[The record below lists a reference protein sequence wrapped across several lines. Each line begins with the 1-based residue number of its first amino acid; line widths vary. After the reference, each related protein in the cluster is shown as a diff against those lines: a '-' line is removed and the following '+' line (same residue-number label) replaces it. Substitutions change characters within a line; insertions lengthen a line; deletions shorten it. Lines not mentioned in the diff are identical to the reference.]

1 MTAQIKMTRKEAE
14 VQMACFRQT
23 FSSVR
28 LLNEKAVLHAPQAH
42 SKRTEL
48 ECRVLH
54 EKRQL
59 TTLDVTPQRAEQIFA
74 RYVEVDG
81 EPCVLELV
89 QDLQQDTP
97 EAVVQRR
104 QMLTQTGSMGEKLYR
119 DALTGLYNRRYYED
133 ALKNRGMEAG
143 VAVLDMDGFKAC
155 NETYGHQAGDKML
168 EAAVGVM
175 RHCVRR
181 SDTIIRYGG
190 DEFLLLLPH
199 IEEATFQQKLQDIC
213 CQISE
218 TRLPGLEDIRLS
230 VSIGGLINRGEPID
244 CAVER
249 ANQLMMQAKKSRNAV
264 VTDSEIAAEDIAPR
278 KDTRPRMKI
287 LIVDDS
293 RTNRAILNGL
303 IPDRYDVL
311 EAADGLEGLDMLRR
325 YGTEIALVL
334 LDLLMPTLS
343 GFDMLS
349 LMAANQ
355 WLEEIPVVMI
365 SSEND
370 ADTIHRAYDLGV
382 SDYITR
388 PFDADVVSQ
397 RISNTIK
404 LYARQRGLSNQV
416 RDQIHEKERSNRLML
431 EIISEVVSARNGESG
446 AHMRHLCLLTEV
458 LLDTLVSKTKRYTLT
473 PHERKVIVT
482 ASAFHDI
489 GKMGIDE
496 KILNKSGQLT
506 EEEYIVMKSHTL
518 IGASMLARLDHY
530 RDEELARTAYQI
542 CRWHHERYDGGGYP
556 DGLKGEEIPIAAQVV
571 SIADAYDA
579 LISPRV
585 YKEGFSHEQAMQMI
599 RNGECGAFNPLLM
612 LFSLMTIVAGFRR
625 MGALDAVSRKLT
637 RRVTTLR
644 GLSAVM
650 VALCF
655 VLSMLVTNDVALLTL
670 VPLTLLLFRAGGQK
684 STIWT
689 VVLETVAAN
698 LGSMVTPI
706 GNPQNLYLYT
716 SGRLTALDF
725 LTLLAPYA
733 AVALALLLALCLLLP
748 KERVAVDASA
758 RAPLARKMLTLYGA
772 LSALALLAI
781 AKVLPAWA
789 LAAAVFLGTLALD
802 RGTIRQVDYTLL
814 ATFVC
819 FFVFVASVK
828 ACVPVRAWLETM
840 MARSPMAVAL
850 LTSQVISNVPACL
863 LLSPFTQDAKA
874 LALGVDLGGLGT
886 LIASL
891 ASLISFRLY
900 GAGEGARKGRYFAVF
915 TGVNVLFLAV
925 MLGLAAIL

>member
-1 MTAQIKMTRKEAE
+1 MPLAFCIFHKEQNHM
-14 VQMACFRQT
+14 VKRILQYFRRET
-23 FSSVR
+23 VLSAALICA
-28 LLNEKAVLHAPQAH
+28 LL
-42 SKRTEL
+42 S
-48 ECRVLH
+48 
-54 EKRQL
+54 
-59 TTLDVTPQRAEQIFA
+59 
-74 RYVEVDG
+74 
-81 EPCVLELV
+81 
-89 QDLQQDTP
+89 
-97 EAVVQRR
+97 
-104 QMLTQTGSMGEKLYR
+104 
-119 DALTGLYNRRYYED
+119 
-133 ALKNRGMEAG
+133 
-143 VAVLDMDGFKAC
+143 
-155 NETYGHQAGDKML
+155 
-168 EAAVGVM
+168 
-175 RHCVRR
+175 
-181 SDTIIRYGG
+181 
-190 DEFLLLLPH
+190 FLLTPPSVIH
-199 IEEATFQQKLQDIC
+199 LQ
-213 CQISE
+213 
-218 TRLPGLEDIRLS
+218 
-230 VSIGGLINRGEPID
+230 
-244 CAVER
+244 
-249 ANQLMMQAKKSRNAV
+249 
-264 VTDSEIAAEDIAPR
+264 
-278 KDTRPRMKI
+278 
-287 LIVDDS
+287 
-293 RTNRAILNGL
+293 
-303 IPDRYDVL
+303 
-311 EAADGLEGLDMLRR
+311 
-325 YGTEIALVL
+325 
-334 LDLLMPTLS
+334 
-343 GFDMLS
+343 
-349 LMAANQ
+349 
-355 WLEEIPVVMI
+355 
-365 SSEND
+365 
-370 ADTIHRAYDLGV
+370 
-382 SDYITR
+382 
-388 PFDADVVSQ
+388 
-397 RISNTIK
+397 
-404 LYARQRGLSNQV
+404 
-416 RDQIHEKERSNRLML
+416 
-431 EIISEVVSARNGESG
+431 
-446 AHMRHLCLLTEV
+446 
-458 LLDTLVSKTKRYTLT
+458 
-473 PHERKVIVT
+473 
-482 ASAFHDI
+482 
-489 GKMGIDE
+489 GID
-496 KILNKSGQLT
+496 T
-506 EEEYIVMKSHTL
+506 T
-518 IGASMLARLDHY
+518 
-530 RDEELARTAYQI
+530 T
-542 CRWHHERYDGGGYP
+542 
-556 DGLKGEEIPIAAQVV
+556 
-571 SIADAYDA
+571 
-579 LISPRV
+579 
-585 YKEGFSHEQAMQMI
+585 
-599 RNGECGAFNPLLM
+599 LLM

-748 KERVAVDASA
+748 KKRVAVDTSA
-758 RAPLARKMLTLYGA
+758 RAP
-772 LSALALLAI
+772 LAI

-900 GAGEGARKGRYFAVF
+900 GAGKGAQKGRYFAVF

>member
-1 MTAQIKMTRKEAE
+1 MVKRILQY
-14 VQMACFRQT
+14 FRRET
-23 FSSVR
+23 VLSAALVCA
-28 LLNEKAVLHAPQAH
+28 LL
-42 SKRTEL
+42 S
-48 ECRVLH
+48 
-54 EKRQL
+54 
-59 TTLDVTPQRAEQIFA
+59 
-74 RYVEVDG
+74 
-81 EPCVLELV
+81 
-89 QDLQQDTP
+89 
-97 EAVVQRR
+97 
-104 QMLTQTGSMGEKLYR
+104 
-119 DALTGLYNRRYYED
+119 
-133 ALKNRGMEAG
+133 
-143 VAVLDMDGFKAC
+143 
-155 NETYGHQAGDKML
+155 
-168 EAAVGVM
+168 
-175 RHCVRR
+175 
-181 SDTIIRYGG
+181 
-190 DEFLLLLPH
+190 FLLTPPSVIH
-199 IEEATFQQKLQDIC
+199 LQ
-213 CQISE
+213 
-218 TRLPGLEDIRLS
+218 
-230 VSIGGLINRGEPID
+230 
-244 CAVER
+244 
-249 ANQLMMQAKKSRNAV
+249 
-264 VTDSEIAAEDIAPR
+264 
-278 KDTRPRMKI
+278 
-287 LIVDDS
+287 
-293 RTNRAILNGL
+293 
-303 IPDRYDVL
+303 
-311 EAADGLEGLDMLRR
+311 
-325 YGTEIALVL
+325 
-334 LDLLMPTLS
+334 
-343 GFDMLS
+343 
-349 LMAANQ
+349 
-355 WLEEIPVVMI
+355 
-365 SSEND
+365 
-370 ADTIHRAYDLGV
+370 
-382 SDYITR
+382 
-388 PFDADVVSQ
+388 
-397 RISNTIK
+397 
-404 LYARQRGLSNQV
+404 
-416 RDQIHEKERSNRLML
+416 
-431 EIISEVVSARNGESG
+431 
-446 AHMRHLCLLTEV
+446 
-458 LLDTLVSKTKRYTLT
+458 
-473 PHERKVIVT
+473 
-482 ASAFHDI
+482 
-489 GKMGIDE
+489 GID
-496 KILNKSGQLT
+496 T
-506 EEEYIVMKSHTL
+506 T
-518 IGASMLARLDHY
+518 
-530 RDEELARTAYQI
+530 T
-542 CRWHHERYDGGGYP
+542 
-556 DGLKGEEIPIAAQVV
+556 
-571 SIADAYDA
+571 
-579 LISPRV
+579 
-585 YKEGFSHEQAMQMI
+585 
-599 RNGECGAFNPLLM
+599 LLM

-655 VLSMLVTNDVALLTL
+655 ALSMLVTNDVALLTL

-758 RAPLARKMLTLYGA
+758 RAPLAGKMLTLYGA

-789 LAAAVFLGTLALD
+789 LAAVFLGTLALD

-925 MLGLAAIL
+925 MLFLAAIL

>member
-1 MTAQIKMTRKEAE
+1 MMKRILQY
-14 VQMACFRQT
+14 FRRET
-23 FSSVR
+23 VLSAALVCA
-28 LLNEKAVLHAPQAH
+28 LL
-42 SKRTEL
+42 S
-48 ECRVLH
+48 
-54 EKRQL
+54 
-59 TTLDVTPQRAEQIFA
+59 
-74 RYVEVDG
+74 
-81 EPCVLELV
+81 
-89 QDLQQDTP
+89 
-97 EAVVQRR
+97 
-104 QMLTQTGSMGEKLYR
+104 
-119 DALTGLYNRRYYED
+119 
-133 ALKNRGMEAG
+133 
-143 VAVLDMDGFKAC
+143 
-155 NETYGHQAGDKML
+155 
-168 EAAVGVM
+168 
-175 RHCVRR
+175 
-181 SDTIIRYGG
+181 
-190 DEFLLLLPH
+190 FLLTPPSVIH
-199 IEEATFQQKLQDIC
+199 LQ
-213 CQISE
+213 
-218 TRLPGLEDIRLS
+218 
-230 VSIGGLINRGEPID
+230 
-244 CAVER
+244 
-249 ANQLMMQAKKSRNAV
+249 
-264 VTDSEIAAEDIAPR
+264 
-278 KDTRPRMKI
+278 
-287 LIVDDS
+287 
-293 RTNRAILNGL
+293 
-303 IPDRYDVL
+303 
-311 EAADGLEGLDMLRR
+311 
-325 YGTEIALVL
+325 
-334 LDLLMPTLS
+334 
-343 GFDMLS
+343 
-349 LMAANQ
+349 
-355 WLEEIPVVMI
+355 
-365 SSEND
+365 
-370 ADTIHRAYDLGV
+370 
-382 SDYITR
+382 
-388 PFDADVVSQ
+388 
-397 RISNTIK
+397 
-404 LYARQRGLSNQV
+404 
-416 RDQIHEKERSNRLML
+416 
-431 EIISEVVSARNGESG
+431 
-446 AHMRHLCLLTEV
+446 
-458 LLDTLVSKTKRYTLT
+458 
-473 PHERKVIVT
+473 
-482 ASAFHDI
+482 
-489 GKMGIDE
+489 GID
-496 KILNKSGQLT
+496 T
-506 EEEYIVMKSHTL
+506 T
-518 IGASMLARLDHY
+518 
-530 RDEELARTAYQI
+530 T
-542 CRWHHERYDGGGYP
+542 
-556 DGLKGEEIPIAAQVV
+556 
-571 SIADAYDA
+571 
-579 LISPRV
+579 
-585 YKEGFSHEQAMQMI
+585 
-599 RNGECGAFNPLLM
+599 LLM

-655 VLSMLVTNDVALLTL
+655 ALSMLVTNDVALLTL

-758 RAPLARKMLTLYGA
+758 RAPLAGKMLTLYGA

-828 ACVPVRAWLETM
+828 ACVPVRAWLEM